1 MELKQMNMRLEEL
14 SEIREEIRGLKNTN
28 KDLQQSIMDFR
39 RSTIENFISKQTFG
53 IMTLELEKRTRIEA
67 HHELVQQVAKQM
79 AMIKE
84 IENRCDTMQ
93 TGLNMFETSFDKFK
107 QETKDEFTKDN
118 FKIGKLEKIIN
129 LGLEDMNV
137 K

>member
-1 MELKQMNMRLEEL
+1 
-14 SEIREEIRGLKNTN
+14 
-28 KDLQQSIMDFR
+28 
-39 RSTIENFISKQTFG
+39 
-53 IMTLELEKRTRIEA
+53 
-67 HHELVQQVAKQM
+67 
-79 AMIKE
+79 
-84 IENRCDTMQ
+84 
-93 TGLNMFETSFDKFK
+93 MFETSFDKFK